1 MLDFKYNIAKK
12 NNNYFE
18 TYKEAYYSLV
28 YDCIVTSSLTGID
41 NLWNNYRFLKIKNIN
56 NNDYQNNYLRLL
68 DAVRSSNPSKISEKI
83 PFYKNINDIIENT
96 FGISLIQ
103 NKIVLKENKEIKY
116 FDTLPIFQYYV
127 ISKENNRI
135 EIKKENH
142 NFFLNLIS
150 SFHCVQQNAHFNLLF
165 LIDMKNNIA
174 TETINSIAGTPI
186 EYPSPVFVC
195 QLDNSFCV
203 KENLEISEKVLQFL
217 VK

>member
-1 MLDFKYNIAKK
+1 MLDFKYNIAQK

-28 YDCIVTSSLTGID
+28 YDCVVTLSLTGMD
-41 NLWNNYRFLKIKNIN
+41 NLWNNYCLIKIKNDKN
-56 NNDYQNNYLRLL
+56 TNYQNKYFRLL
-68 DAVRSSNPSKISEKI
+68 DAIYSSEPNRISKEI
-83 PFYKNINDIIENT
+83 PVFENDNNIIENT
-96 FGISLIQ
+96 FGISLTQ

-116 FDTLPIFQYYV
+116 FDTLPIFQYYI
-127 ISKENNRI
+127 ISKKNNKI
-135 EIKKENH
+135 EIKKQNH

-150 SFHCVQQNAHFNLLF
+150 SFHCVQHNAHFNLLF

-174 TETINSIAGTPI
+174 KETINSIAGTPV